1 MRSLH
6 YAIAGALPA
15 FAVAA
20 ATATAAQVA
29 THIPAPTAAQAA
41 PAVALA
47 ISQLAQ
53 FVPLPVRVVVNGRVF
68 YIRDILGYVST
79 SF

>member
-1 MRSLH
+1 MRALH
-6 YAIAGALPA
+6 YAVASVLLA
-15 FAVAA
+15 FAVDA

-29 THIPAPTAAQAA
+29 TDIPPPTAAQAA

-47 ISQLAQ
+47 ISPLAQ
-53 FVPLPVRVVVNGRVF
+53 FVPLPVRVVVNGPGF
-68 YIRDILGYVST
+68 YIRDMMGYVST